1 MRQVLFHVP
10 FINLPVYGY
19 GLMLFFAFLGC
30 SWLAKRLCRREGID
44 GKMIPDMAIVLFITG
59 ILGGRLVY
67 VIQYWDTFVVRDD
80 WWSLIK
86 LWDGGLVL
94 YGALA
99 GGTLGY
105 FGFWWHALRPHGVSN
120 WKMVDITAP
129 CVALGIAFGRIGC
142 LCTGCCYG
150 NVACEG
156 CPAIHFP
163 IYTNTSPQ
171 QFTGPTGDMIRRGY
185 QTSFGFLLN
194 EHTLEVKAVEPGTPA
209 ESAGLT
215 AHDLLLT
222 IKRKV
227 RKPKENDQDNETKF
241 EEKVVPIHRESELYD
256 AVVPLEITVRRDGN
270 ELALPPFM
278 PTSIGVH
285 PTQIYETISMCLLLF
300 FLLSYYPY
308 KRHDGELF
316 VLFLIGYGM
325 HRFLNEMLRTD
336 TTPVAFGMTLSQNV
350 SLLVLVFAAALA
362 TIVWRRPLIG
372 QAEPAAV
379 PATEL
384 VPTK

>member
-105 FGFWWHALRPHGVSN
+105 FGFWWYALRPHGVSN

-163 IYTNTSPQ
+163 LYTNTTPP
-171 QFTGPTGDMIRRGY
+171 QFTGPSADMIKRGH
-185 QTSFGFLLN
+185 QTPFGFTFRGDSLQ
-194 EHTLEVKAVEPGTPA
+194 VAAVEPG
-209 ESAGLT
+209 SAADGIVQPR
-215 AHDLLLT
+215 DY
-222 IKRKV
+222 V
-227 RKPKENDQDNETKF
+227 
-241 EEKVVPIHRESELYD
+241 
-256 AVVPLEITVRRDGN
+256 LEINGIKLMSQADLWKIGDEVNMTVFRDGQ
-270 ELALPPFM
+270 EAPVPLPPFM

-350 SLLVLVFAAALA
+350 SLLVLAFAAALA